1 MSHDLT
7 ITPTLLTVVTVPDDG
22 DPRVA
27 ASVNV
32 AFQQLADG
40 IAYGVQNR
48 IVDSVYTRLATTYTT
63 TTGPEDVPLL
73 IASLTCEAGDILLI
87 DGRAVYDNSS
97 TFGKVGWIVDDG
109 GDVDPNEFTT
119 NNSTSD
125 VRCDNLAFMYEVI
138 NAGTVTV
145 RAQVTASG
153 TTRVYGDS
161 TGTTGSS
168 ALRITQYRP

>member
-1 MSHDLT
+1 MSHNLT
-7 ITPTLLTVVTVPDDG
+7 IAPTSLSVVTVPDDG

-32 AFQQLADG
+32 AFQQLADA
-40 IAYGVQNR
+40 IAFATQNV
-48 IVDSVYTRLATTYTT
+48 IIDTQYTRLATTYTT

-73 IASLTCEAGDILLI
+73 TVSLTCEVGDILLV
-87 DGRAVYDNSS
+87 DGRAVYSNSS
-97 TFGKVGWIVDDG
+97 TFGKVGWIVDDS

-119 NNSTSD
+119 NNSATD
-125 VRCDNLAFMYEVI
+125 VRCDTLSFMYEVV

-153 TTRVYGDS
+153 TTVVYGDS
-161 TGTTGSS
+161 TGNTGSS
-168 ALRITQYRP
+168 ALRVTQYRP